1 MLFKLPIEYVDSV
14 ELHKLRESIVD
25 DLELTEHK
33 TSYTYKDNND
43 HITTEHVEN
52 TELEVIEEED
62 KDKGIKKVT
71 ETYHCLRPYSTLK
84 VKLKESI

>member
-1 MLFKLPIEYVDSV
+1 MMLFKLPIEYVDSV

-43 HITTEHVEN
+43 HNTTEHVEN
-52 TELEVIEEED
+52 TELELIEEED
-62 KDKGIKKVT
+62 KDN
-71 ETYHCLRPYSTLK
+71 C
-84 VKLKESI
+84 ESGACAL